1 MRFLYKCLVQG
12 LAMDEE
18 QNDESTERKQMRLL
32 DTRIALSVAGFAG
45 LPTRDRHGNIST
57 DIWTKY
63 NVESVAKLL
72 DIEHMR
78 RLMTEQLTNHLE
90 ARKDLLLEAPD
101 QTTVVQWIF
110 GFTKAWEKAYRED
123 VEQWDIAQM
132 ILTTMEET
140 ICEVKEVFDH
150 TEYLPLDETIQRI
163 GEILRM
169 NQEEAMS
176 EHELFDDSYSATIRF
191 LFRNKYTGP
200 PLIRIA
206 GKKLQKQLVCNRSGA
221 YSARVQRND
230 VTQEKDDAITAL
242 VDLALEQNVIF
253 QQCSELIAEM
263 QSTEGA
269 RKWLID
275 HKKTGSDNETV

>member
-18 QNDESTERKQMRLL
+18 QNDESTERKQMRQL

-169 NQEEAMS
+169 NREEMGD
-176 EHELFDDSYSATIRF
+176 HELFDDSYSATIRF
-191 LFRNKYTGP
+191 LFRNKFTGP

-253 QQCSELIAEM
+253 QHCSELIAEM
-263 QSTEGA
+263 QSTENA

-275 HKKTGSDNETV
+275 HKKTGSDNDPV

>member
-1 MRFLYKCLVQG
+1 
-12 LAMDEE
+12 MDEE
-18 QNDESTERKQMRLL
+18 QNDESTERKQMRQL

-169 NQEEAMS
+169 NREEFGD
-176 EHELFDDSYSATIRF
+176 HELFADSYSATIRF
-191 LFRNKYTGP
+191 LFRNKFTGP

-253 QQCSELIAEM
+253 QHCSELIAEM
-263 QSTEGA
+263 QSTENA

-275 HKKTGSDNETV
+275 HKKTKSDNDLV

>member
-1 MRFLYKCLVQG
+1 MN
-12 LAMDEE
+12 EE
-18 QNDESTERKQMRLL
+18 QDEESTERKQMRQL
-32 DTRIALSVAGFAG
+32 DTKIALSVAGFAG

-169 NQEEAMS
+169 NQEEAIR

-191 LFRNKYTGP
+191 LFRNKFTGP

-263 QSTEGA
+263 QSTESA

-275 HKKTGSDNETV
+275 HKKTESFNDTV

>member
-169 NQEEAMS
+169 NREEMGD
-176 EHELFDDSYSATIRF
+176 HELFDDSYSATIRF
-191 LFRNKYTGP
+191 LFRNKFTGP

-253 QQCSELIAEM
+253 QHCSELIAEM
-263 QSTEGA
+263 QSTENA

-275 HKKTGSDNETV
+275 HKKTGSDNDPV

>member
-169 NQEEAMS
+169 NREEMGD
-176 EHELFDDSYSATIRF
+176 HELFDDSYSATIRF
-191 LFRNKYTGP
+191 LFRNKFTGP

-253 QQCSELIAEM
+253 QHCSELIAEM
-263 QSTEGA
+263 QSTENA